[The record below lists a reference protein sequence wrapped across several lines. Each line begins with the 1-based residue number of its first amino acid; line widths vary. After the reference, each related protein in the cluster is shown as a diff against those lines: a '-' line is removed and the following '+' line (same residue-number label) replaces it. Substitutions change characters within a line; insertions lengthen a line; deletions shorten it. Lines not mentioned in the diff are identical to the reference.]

1 MVVKVAQ
8 AEEEDRLTAI
18 HQQRKNDDVPICIYC
33 SPFSAPPVG
42 GDCSAE
48 DGKSERREEVKR
60 DSILGQWQ
68 GSPGQSPW
76 NVDLIEEGRCNV

>member
-8 AEEEDRLTAI
+8 AEEEEDRLTDCE
-18 HQQRKNDDVPICIYC
+18 DDVPICIYC

-60 DSILGQWQ
+60 DSILGRWQ